1 MTITSAE
8 SRVRKALRYGFV
20 FFAVLAAA
28 LLPVSAQAATKTATL
43 TVKAGNVYYVMDQN
57 ISGNGIT
64 ANKFTAAPDTSG
76 TRYDIVYAANSG
88 GAIIE
93 KCLVNYSKTLQA
105 KAVKGYIKSS
115 AGSNKGI
122 LLGIRV
128 RSGSVKLSVA
138 SSRSGSSFALKPVK
152 SSKTPL
158 VARTVAKG
166 SRVNFKMNA
175 GNTNY
180 MPLIFGGVTGTTIK
194 RTLSSTRYEL
204 YTFKSGSVTCTT
216 YSNKTKV
223 GSKTYK
229 YNSTYTLSRKLYRCV
244 LIFIPANTSSRSSG
258 WMATTKGSACF
269 LYPRSYLGIK
279 YQMK

>member
-1 MTITSAE
+1 MTMTSTK
-8 SRVRKALRYGFV
+8 SRVSNALRHAFV
-20 FFAVLAAA
+20 LFAVLAAVMI
-28 LLPVSAQAATKTATL
+28 PVSAQAATKTATL
-43 TVKAGNVYYVMDQN
+43 TVKAGTVYYVMDQN

-64 ANKFTAAPDTSG
+64 ANKFTATPQTSG
-76 TRYDIVYAANSG
+76 TKYDIVYAANSG
-88 GAIIE
+88 GAVIE

-105 KAVKGYIKSS
+105 NAVKGYIKSS
-115 AGSNKGI
+115 SGSNKGI

-128 RSGSVKLSVA
+128 RSGSVKLTV
-138 SSRSGSSFALKPVK
+138 SSARSGSSFALKPVK

-175 GNTNY
+175 GNTSY
-180 MPLIFGGVTGTTIK
+180 MPLIFGGVTGTRIK
-194 RTLSSTRYEL
+194 RTLSSNRYEL
-204 YTFKSGSVTCTT
+204 YTFKSGYVTCTT
-216 YSNKTKV
+216 YANKTKV
-223 GSKTYK
+223 NTKNYK
-229 YNSTYTLSRKLYRCV
+229 YNSTYTLSKKLYRCV
-244 LIFIPANTSSRSSG
+244 LIFIPANSASRSSG